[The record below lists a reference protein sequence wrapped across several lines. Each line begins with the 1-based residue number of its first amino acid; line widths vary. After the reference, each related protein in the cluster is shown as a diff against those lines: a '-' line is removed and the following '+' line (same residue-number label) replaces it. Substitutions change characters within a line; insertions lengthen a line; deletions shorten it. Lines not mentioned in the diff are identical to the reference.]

1 MKDVSL
7 GCSDR
12 ERSSQISAYFVKSG
26 KKSIFVLATKDDVYI
41 NCIMFPVDSCN
52 CSKFNLL
59 WKAFA
64 ALDIL
69 EVTVHGLAT
78 WYIRCS
84 SALLYRLKRQ
94 GLTTRHDLTRSLK
107 HLYHSRLITLDSS
120 LAKIY
125 LFLLQERENVPT
137 PSFDS
142 TIVPPSDKSDLYIVH
157 SLLPE
162 TFETAGV
169 STLLHVFRS
178 HISLPLTLHASFLG
192 S

>member
-1 MKDVSL
+1 MRTCSWTASCFQLTVVTATDSIYFEKLSL
-7 GCSDR
+7 HW
-12 ERSSQISAYFVKSG
+12 
-26 KKSIFVLATKDDVYI
+26 T
-41 NCIMFPVDSCN
+41 
-52 CSKFNLL
+52 
-59 WKAFA
+59 
-64 ALDIL
+64 IL